1 MIGDSWE
8 ASLHTYREGV
18 TQRPEN
24 QAHFVCGYCFD
35 ESCGQTCPE
44 ALDGFEEKLAWLPTP
59 TSAVSIDT
67 IERTDDAFSDEAAA
81 KFIFG
86 KETNRG
92 IRGIYHASAGG
103 PVPVVMSS
111 SFSERTGYNVGDLA
125 VVSTLDRLIPVAI
138 RGEVDLFPTMHPED
152 FGFVVADLDSTLRHL
167 NILSPLASIV
177 PNEVL
182 MNEAPGAGGAVRDAL
197 LNLPPGSVIRDTESA
212 LESVRLD
219 PLVTAGWRAMG
230 LLAVA
235 IILFTAASGCATY
248 MLAFSG
254 RGRTEAGFMRS
265 LGMSRRQLSGLLSL
279 EHVVVVVMGLSLGT
293 WSGIEMSRR
302 MVASV
307 AVTDQGD
314 AVLPPFSL
322 ITDWALM
329 GPIYV
334 VLLVVFG
341 VALYALDRSMRG
353 VDIQT
358 IARLEG

>member
-1 MIGDSWE
+1 M
-8 ASLHTYREGV
+8 
-18 TQRPEN
+18 
-24 QAHFVCGYCFD
+24 
-35 ESCGQTCPE
+35 
-44 ALDGFEEKLAWLPTP
+44 
-59 TSAVSIDT
+59 
-67 IERTDDAFSDEAAA
+67 
-81 KFIFG
+81 
-86 KETNRG
+86 
-92 IRGIYHASAGG
+92 
-103 PVPVVMSS
+103 
-111 SFSERTGYNVGDLA
+111 
-125 VVSTLDRLIPVAI
+125 
-138 RGEVDLFPTMHPED
+138 
-152 FGFVVADLDSTLRHL
+152 
-167 NILSPLASIV
+167 
-177 PNEVL
+177 
-182 MNEAPGAGGAVRDAL
+182 
-197 LNLPPGSVIRDTESA
+197 
-212 LESVRLD
+212 
-219 PLVTAGWRAMG
+219 
-230 LLAVA
+230 A

>member
-1 MIGDSWE
+1 
-8 ASLHTYREGV
+8 
-18 TQRPEN
+18 
-24 QAHFVCGYCFD
+24 
-35 ESCGQTCPE
+35 
-44 ALDGFEEKLAWLPTP
+44 
-59 TSAVSIDT
+59 
-67 IERTDDAFSDEAAA
+67 
-81 KFIFG
+81 
-86 KETNRG
+86 
-92 IRGIYHASAGG
+92 
-103 PVPVVMSS
+103 
-111 SFSERTGYNVGDLA
+111 
-125 VVSTLDRLIPVAI
+125 
-138 RGEVDLFPTMHPED
+138 
-152 FGFVVADLDSTLRHL
+152 
-167 NILSPLASIV
+167 
-177 PNEVL
+177 
-182 MNEAPGAGGAVRDAL
+182 
-197 LNLPPGSVIRDTESA
+197 
-212 LESVRLD
+212 
-219 PLVTAGWRAMG
+219 
-230 LLAVA
+230 
-235 IILFTAASGCATY
+235 
-248 MLAFSG
+248 
-254 RGRTEAGFMRS
+254 MRS